1 MSLYLVGGYLRD
13 QLSKRATTVKD
24 FDYAVSGGSAFQ
36 FAKAYAAAHAKSHFV
51 ALDEAFDTARV
62 VTDEGITLDFAGCV
76 GGDIKQDIFRRD
88 FSINSLYWDPKEPNR
103 ITDLSGGVKDIEK
116 KSIRALSEN
125 VLKEDPL
132 RLLRAFRFAAMLGF
146 DIEENTLGWIKKHHK
161 LLGGVAPERVNHEL
175 FIVFASRS
183 SEKIIKQLAECGI
196 LEVIFPELAGTR
208 VVPKNAYH
216 HLDLFEHSIETVIQ
230 TEKELA
236 LNPNWLA
243 TDLNE
248 EISFGVTRLSATK
261 VASLLHDIGKPATW
275 HVTPDGKHTFI
286 GHDRLGADMVAVLAE
301 RLRWS
306 RPVEKF
312 VGKLVKWHLRPGQLF
327 HQTPVP
333 SDKAVMRFYRNAGSD
348 VPELIL
354 LALGDLAATQGPS
367 MTGGKNN
374 ELREKLI
381 ELLSGF
387 NVFINEN
394 RSKPKLLNGIDVMQ
408 ILGIEA
414 GPEVGELLNA
424 VEEAQELKEVTNRAQ
439 AEQLVRKLYQRKH

>member
-1 MSLYLVGGYLRD
+1 LSLYLVGGYLRD
-13 QLSKRATTVKD
+13 QLLGRATTIKD
-24 FDYAVSGGSAFQ
+24 FDYAVAGGSAYQ
-36 FAKAYAAAHAKSHFV
+36 FAEAYASAHAKSHFV
-51 ALDEAFDTARV
+51 PLDVDFDSARV
-62 VTDEGITLDFAGCV
+62 VTDEGIVLDFAGCV
-76 GGDIKQDIFRRD
+76 GGDIKLDIFRRD
-88 FSINSLYWDPKEPNR
+88 FSINALYWDPKSPER
-103 ITDLSGGVKDIEK
+103 ITDLAGGMQDIDK

-125 VLKEDPL
+125 VLKDDPL
-132 RLLRAFRFAAMLGF
+132 RCLRAFRFAAMLDF
-146 DIEENTLGWIKKHHK
+146 DIETHTYTWIKKHHK
-161 LLGGVAPERVNHEL
+161 LLEGVAPERINHEL

-183 SEKIIKQLAECGI
+183 SEKIIKQLAESGI
-196 LEVIFPELAGTR
+196 LEVVFPELAGTR

-216 HLDLFEHSIETVIQ
+216 HLDLFEHSIETVVQ

-236 LNPNWLA
+236 LKPEWLA

-248 EISFGVTRLSATK
+248 EISFGVTRLAATK

-286 GHDRLGADMVAVLAE
+286 GHDRLGADMVAKLAE
-301 RLRWS
+301 RMHWS
-306 RPVEKF
+306 RPVERF
-312 VGKLVKWHLRPGQLF
+312 VEKLVKWHLRPGQLF

-354 LALGDLAATQGPS
+354 LALGDLGATQGPS

-374 ELREKLI
+374 ELRQKLI

-394 RSKPKLLNGIDVMQ
+394 RQNPKLLNGTDVMK

-424 VEEAQELKEVTNRAQ
+424 VEEAQEFKEVTNRAQ
-439 AEQLVRKLYQRKH
+439 AEQLVRKLYRGEP

>member
-13 QLSKRATTVKD
+13 QLLGRTSTSKD
-24 FDYAVSGGSAFQ
+24 FDYAVAGGSAFQ
-36 FAKAYAAAHAKSHFV
+36 FAQAYATAHAKSHFV
-51 ALDEAFDTARV
+51 PLDEEFDTARV
-62 VTDEGITLDFAGCV
+62 VTDDGTVLDFAGCV

-88 FSINSLYWDPKEPNR
+88 FSINALYWDPKSPDCL
-103 ITDLSGGVKDIEK
+103 TDLAGGVQDIEK

-132 RLLRAFRFAAMLGF
+132 RLLRAFRFAAMLNF
-146 DIEENTLGWIKKHHK
+146 DIEEATTSWINKHHK
-161 LLGGVAPERVNHEL
+161 LLEGVAPERINHEL

-183 SEKIIKQLAECGI
+183 SEKIIKQLAHTGI
-196 LEVIFPELAGTR
+196 LEVIFPELAKTR

-216 HLDLFEHSIETVIQ
+216 HLDLFEHSIETVVQ
-230 TEKELA
+230 TEKELV
-236 LNPNWLA
+236 LNPKWLA

-248 EISFGVTRLSATK
+248 EISFGVTRLAATK
-261 VASLLHDIGKPATW
+261 MASLLHDIGKPATW

-286 GHDRLGADMVAVLAE
+286 GHDRLGADMVAVLAD
-301 RLRWS
+301 RMHWS

-312 VGKLVKWHLRPGQLF
+312 VSKLVKWHLRPGQLF

-354 LALGDLAATQGPS
+354 LALGDLGATQGPS

-381 ELLSGF
+381 ELLNGF
-387 NVFINEN
+387 NVFINES
-394 RSKPKLLNGIDVMQ
+394 RQRPKLLNGVDVMN

-424 VEEAQELKEVTNRAQ
+424 VEEAQEFKEVTNRAQ
-439 AEQLVRKLYQRKH
+439 AEQLVRKLYQGKH